1 MATTNIQIFDENK
14 NKLLND
20 TQYIDC
26 EERNNGFSGKLAKST
41 VFNKILFQISF
52 FCKSI
57 ADFMVNSDYNAS
69 YRNVTAFKNNF
80 KDSILSLMLSE
91 VNARNSDKRQGNKKY
106 YIGDV
111 VRDDS
116 FPLWAELE
124 CIEEGISSES
134 ISQNITAIGERIND
148 GSVIWALRAKDFQ
161 SLLNTPIPFV
171 GEFTEIN
178 DIKIPVHHVIGLPML
193 DYRFCDGSNGT
204 IDLSNRFIMSKNSI
218 NEDVNFGGVDE
229 VQIQRNNLPTGKFDL
244 NLTCNNWEQNLKDTF
259 KTGNN
264 QQGHTHGAG
273 DRADMMPLDGGIGG
287 RMLTGSFPNTGG
299 ESNPHTHQVTVSLNA
314 THNHSV
320 SGNVVLNSNA
330 QQKISVVSRHYKLAY
345 IQRIY

>member
-14 NKLLND
+14 NKLLSD

-41 VFNKILFQISF
+41 VFNKILFQISS

-57 ADFMVNSDYNAS
+57 ADFMVNLDYNAS
-69 YRNVTAFKNNF
+69 DRNITTFKNNF
-80 KDSILSLMLSE
+80 KNAILSLMLSE
-91 VNARNSDKRQGNKKY
+91 VNARNSDKRQANKNY

-111 VRDDS
+111 VRDDVL
-116 FPLWAELE
+116 PLWAELE
-124 CIEEGISSES
+124 CIEEGTSSDS
-134 ISQNITAIGERIND
+134 ISQNVTAIGQKIND
-148 GSVIWALRAKDFQ
+148 GTVIWALRAKDFQ

-178 DIKIPVHHVIGLPML
+178 NIKIPVHHVIGLPML

-218 NEDVNFGGVDE
+218 SEDVNFGGVDE
-229 VQIQRNNLPTGKFDL
+229 VQIQKNQLPTGKFDL
-244 NLTCNNWEQNLKDTF
+244 SLTCKNWEKTLKDTF
-259 KTGNN
+259 TTGNN
-264 QQGHTHGAG
+264 QQGHSHGAG
-273 DRADMMPLDGGIGG
+273 DRADMMPLDGGIAG
-287 RMLTGSFPNTGG
+287 RMLTGSSPNTGG
-299 ESNPHTHQVTVSLNA
+299 ESNPHTHQVTVSFKA
-314 THNHSV
+314 DHNHSV
-320 SGNVVLNSNA
+320 SGNVVLNSSN
-330 QQKISVVSRHYKLAY
+330 QQKISVVSRHYKLAF